1 MIKTKLEG
9 FHNMTVAME
18 QINNE
23 LFIQPLAK
31 MKNDVETFKKV
42 IKELNP
48 YHVKLALKVRNDLI
62 YQLNSLYIPKL
73 YFYLRHYQY

>member
-1 MIKTKLEG
+1 
-9 FHNMTVAME
+9 MTIAME

-42 IKELNP
+42 IKGLNP
-48 YHVKLALKVRNDLI
+48 YHVKLAMKVRN
-62 YQLNSLYIPKL
+62 
-73 YFYLRHYQY
+73 